1 MCHTG
6 TDTTTALNYALYRG
20 SGSGRL
26 SSVDETDREAD
37 GGFTPAADA
46 AREAESAF
54 ELTGRGGSRA
64 RSGDSVSSV
73 ADPRKGGI
81 SPAAGKTLVW
91 GDSAHDS
98 PTSTTAGPSTAA
110 SHRGDYRCCSCF
122 PHCEHLFQWR
132 QGLQQIALHS
142 EIAMKQSGNLLL

>member
-1 MCHTG
+1 MRAVCHTG
-6 TDTTTALNYALYRG
+6 TETGAAPDQALYRG

-26 SSVDETDREAD
+26 SSVDEAD
-37 GGFTPAADA
+37 DSFTTTADA

-54 ELTGRGGSRA
+54 ALTGRVGGRA

-73 ADPRKGGI
+73 AGARKGGT
-81 SPAAGKTLVW
+81 SPAGAKTLVW

-110 SHRGDYRCCSCF
+110 SQRGDYR
-122 PHCEHLFQWR
+122 
-132 QGLQQIALHS
+132 
-142 EIAMKQSGNLLL
+142 